1 MQKLKDPEL
10 GFRRLF
16 GTIQV
21 DSLLRDAMT
30 GAIHDGNLNEMLA
43 FPGPKEILCR
53 DWPIMP
59 AVQEMT
65 CADRL
70 FLPGFD
76 INVTEEIEEIRLEG
90 IARLPV
96 ITNDQA
102 RGLRGRENLTSFL
115 RALAELKPSA
125 PTNSYATEKR

>member
-1 MQKLKDPEL
+1 MQKLKDPAL
-10 GFRRLF
+10 GFSPLF
-16 GTIQV
+16 GTVQT
-21 DSLLRDAMT
+21 DTLLRDALP
-30 GAIHDGNLNEMLA
+30 GAISDASLHEMLA
-43 FPGPKEILCR
+43 FLDPQEILCS
-53 DWPIMP
+53 DWPITP
-59 AVQEMT
+59 AVQELP
-65 CADRL
+65 CADSL

>member
-21 DSLLRDAMT
+21 DTLLRDAMT

-43 FPGPKEILCR
+43 FPGTKEILCR

-76 INVTEEIEEIRLEG
+76 IDPTQELAEISLEG
-90 IARLPV
+90 IAQLPV
-96 ITNDQA
+96 ITNNQA
-102 RGLRGRENLTSFL
+102 KGIQGHENLINFL
-115 RALAELKPSA
+115 RTLAELRRSRS
-125 PTNSYATEKR
+125 TNSYSTEKR